1 MKDHVLLQ
9 GGIYIEM
16 WNYIDDFKI
25 FYRITE
31 PFSTKLVIK
40 YPWVNGIQVFLN
52 EGLHHIITGKKG
64 EKSENF
70 NAYQILAQSNFRNQ
84 V

>member
-1 MKDHVLLQ
+1 M
-9 GGIYIEM
+9 
-16 WNYIDDFKI
+16 
-25 FYRITE
+25 
-31 PFSTKLVIK
+31 
-40 YPWVNGIQVFLN
+40 NGIQVFLN